1 MQLLQ
6 KERLEELWP
15 RCASSL
21 LLRLSADEPAYDSP
35 IFDTGE
41 GMILLVQPS
50 ILTLVKLP
58 CTSWQDRRCAVHS
71 MLCYALWHE

>member
-15 RCASSL
+15 RGASSL

-35 IFDTGE
+35 IFDTGQACS
-41 GMILLVQPS
+41 MQPAS
-50 ILTLVKLP
+50 AEP
-58 CTSWQDRRCAVHS
+58 PSWAADHC
-71 MLCYALWHE
+71 